1 MYKKNIWWY
10 DMKIDMI
17 YWCQK
22 ASKDLQ
28 TNEQLVNYQRISF
41 LVCGVIWRELTTSR
55 NFN

>member
-1 MYKKNIWWY
+1 MYKKNIWWN

-28 TNEQLVNYQRISF
+28 TNEQLVNYQGISF